1 MGVPREVP
9 MRLATRFNR
18 SRFGTWLNSPAG
30 RLFRVSAGGVFL
42 AVGLRHRHGRGGQ
55 ASLAWSLLPLTAG
68 AFDVCYI
75 SVSLG
80 GPFRG
85 SGCRAA

>member
-1 MGVPREVP
+1 

-18 SRFGTWLNSPAG
+18 SPFGTWLNSPAG
-30 RLFRVSAGGVFL
+30 RLFRVAAGGVFL
-42 AVGLRHRHGRGGQ
+42 AVGLRHRRGPGGK
-55 ASLAWSLLPLTAG
+55 ASLVWSFFPLTAG
-68 AFDVCYI
+68 SFDVCYI

-85 SGCRAA
+85 SACRAA

>member
-1 MGVPREVP
+1 

-30 RLFRVSAGGVFL
+30 RLFRVAAGGVFL
-42 AVGLRHRHGRGGQ
+42 AAGRRYRHGRGGKT
-55 ASLAWSLLPLTAG
+55 SLAWSVFPLTAG
-68 AFDVCYI
+68 ALDVCYI
-75 SVSLG
+75 SASLG

>member
-1 MGVPREVP
+1 

-30 RLFRVSAGGVFL
+30 RLFRVVAGAAFL
-42 AVGLRHRHGRGGQ
+42 AVGLRNRHEPGGK
-55 ASLAWSLLPLTAG
+55 ASLAWSVLPLTAG

-75 SVSLG
+75 SASLG